1 MRIAI
6 VEDDPQTNKQLN
18 QYVEKY
24 YLAKGQTVDIVSF
37 FDGEQISE
45 NYKCD
50 FDIILM
56 DIEMKFVDGISAA
69 EYIRKFDEKVVII
82 FITNSVRY
90 AVKCY
95 VVNAQG
101 YIVKPVTYFAL
112 SEELARA
119 EKQILHNSADKY
131 VLINTKNGAVKYG
144 YKEIVYVESD
154 RHRLI
159 LHTVTDTLEIFGSVK
174 SFEELVDGS
183 FFRCNNCYLVNL
195 RYVSGIEDC
204 DAVLSVNGKQVARLL
219 ISRARKK
226 DFLNALTL
234 YCGGIYKNGN

>member
-6 VEDDPQTNKQLN
+6 VEDDKQTNKQLK
-18 QYVEKY
+18 QYVTKFY
-24 YLAKGQTVDIVSF
+24 DAQNLSVDIDCY
-37 FDGEQISE
+37 FDGEEITE

-50 FDIILM
+50 YDIILM

-69 EYIRKFDEKVVII
+69 EYIRRFDEKVIII
-82 FITNSVRY
+82 FITNSVKY

-101 YIVKPVTYFAL
+101 YIVKPVNYFAL
-112 SEELARA
+112 SEELSRA
-119 EKQILHNSADKY
+119 QKQLLYNAEDKF
-131 VLINTKNGAVKYG
+131 VLINTKNGAAKFAYN
-144 YKEIVYVESD
+144 EIVYVESI

-159 LHTVTDTLEIFGSVK
+159 LHTVDNDLEIFGSVK
-174 SFEELVDGS
+174 SFEQLVGS
-183 FFRCNNCYLVNL
+183 TFFRCNNCYLVNL
-195 RYVSGIEDC
+195 RYVSGIEDNE
-204 DAVLSVNGKQVARLL
+204 AVLTVHGQSVRLL

>member
-6 VEDDPQTNKQLN
+6 VEDDPQTNKQLK
-18 QYVEKY
+18 QYVERY
-24 YLAKGQTVDIVSF
+24 YEANQQSVEVVCF
-37 FDGEQISE
+37 FDGEEITES
-45 NYKCD
+45 YKCD

-69 EYIRKFDEKVVII
+69 EYIRRFDEKVVII
-82 FITNSVRY
+82 FITNSVKY

-101 YIVKPVTYFAL
+101 YIVKPVNYFAL

-119 EKQILHNSADKY
+119 EKQILHNAADKY
-131 VLINTKNGAVKYG
+131 LLINTKGGAVKYS
-144 YKEIVYVESD
+144 YNEIVYIESV
-154 RHRLI
+154 RHKLI
-159 LHTVTDTLEIFGSVK
+159 LHTLNDELEIFGSVK
-174 SFEELVDGS
+174 SLEQLVDGT
-183 FFRCNNCYLVNL
+183 FFRCNNCYIVNL

-204 DAVLSVNGKQVARLL
+204 EAVLSVNGKQTARLL